1 MKTTPQSVRC
11 RVSPIGCN
19 SLSNQQKETKFS
31 SWDDRRSS
39 WFSSLAS
46 AWELVQKRRG
56 DVYALRKLATGR
68 VRSTGGLPRN
78 GSGAFGGFL
87 TKCLGVRCVLA
98 SLLGSVA
105 VCVSS
110 FAQTPDNVAER
121 EVQRRQAGISQGD
134 AALAR
139 GKAAMKAKD
148 YGAAHEE
155 FRTAITYLPDAVV
168 SGKGHD
174 EAVEGFCKSG
184 VVLAEARIAEGR
196 YADAE
201 AILSEVL
208 SDRYEPKC
216 RPAQELYAH
225 LRQPGYFNKTM
236 SPTFIEKVEQV
247 KQLLTE
253 ADGFYQSG
261 RYDLAMKR
269 YDQVLV
275 LDPYNTAARK
285 GQEKINNTK
294 YKYGEEAYNETRSR
308 QLWQVEK
315 GWEQP
320 VRRYGQTG
328 EPVAIGAL
336 RNLGGTAQVSNKL
349 TTIIIPR
356 LEFRDASLREA
367 VDFLREQAIEND
379 PATEGKRGVN
389 IVIPPSLAVQRVVTP
404 PGAVSPAPAG
414 AGAPATAPAGTPLAG
429 APPAAAANRAGNLPA
444 APPPERGNITIE
456 LNQIPLGEAL
466 RYIANQAG
474 LKVKVEPYAV
484 SLVPKTE
491 QSNDL
496 LVKRYHVPPEFFGG
510 PLDVGYYLEA
520 GGAGAKSAGGGSAQP
535 APVAENI
542 IEKEAVSYQSA
553 SGVGTGAGATSQSN
567 LVQGTSSTRQHLVN
581 DRQLVGRAD
590 ARTMLQSMG
599 VQFPT
604 VTLPDG
610 HADAASA
617 TFWPHTGV
625 LIVRNTQ
632 DNLDMVDALVDQ
644 ANASQP
650 KQVEIESKF
659 IEITQNNLKEL
670 GFDWLLG
677 PFNIG
682 NHKVFG
688 AGGTSVNSQAA
699 SPGNFPFVN
708 TTGQPIGDT
717 QPGQPIG
724 QFPVTGGNRSGS
736 LAISANALDALLFPG
751 ASGVAPGIFGLA
763 GVFTDPQ
770 FQVVIRALNQKKGV
784 DLLSAPKVTTKSGQR
799 AIIEVVREFRYP
811 STFTP
816 PQVPSIASTTGNTVI
831 GGATTVPV
839 VVTPTTPQDWETRNT
854 GVTLEVEPV
863 VGGDATTI
871 DLNLVPQV
879 VEFEGFI
886 NYGSPINAVG
896 VNTLGGVISTSVP
909 VLLTQNVINQPVF
922 STRKVTTSV
931 SVYDGQT
938 VVLGGLMREDVQ
950 KTEDKTPIIGDIPLV
965 GRLFRTN
972 VDQHIKRNLVI
983 FVTARVITPSGL
995 AFNNEEEE
1003 EEGLL
1008 PPALPE
1014 APAYKK

>member
-1 MKTTPQSVRC
+1 MKITPQRVRC
-11 RVSPIGCN
+11 SGSRAGCN
-19 SLSNQQKETKFS
+19 PLGNQHKVSWRAELCDAMRVRNS
-31 SWDDRRSS
+31 SVTGSPA
-39 WFSSLAS
+39 FAML
-46 AWELVQKRRG
+46 RRG
-56 DVYALRKLATGR
+56 RQELAPPF
-68 VRSTGGLPRN
+68 VRLFASVVIFCFILAGL
-78 GSGAFGGFL
+78 
-87 TKCLGVRCVLA
+87 
-98 SLLGSVA
+98 SL

-110 FAQTPDNVAER
+110 SAQTPDNVAER
-121 EVQRRQAGISQGD
+121 EVQRRQTGITQGE

-139 GKAAMKAKD
+139 GRAAMKAKD

-155 FRTAITYLPDAVV
+155 FRTAVMYLPDAVV
-168 SGKGHD
+168 SGKAHD
-174 EAVEGFCKSG
+174 EAEEGFCKSG

-208 SDRYEPKC
+208 SERYDAKC

-236 SPTFIEKVEQV
+236 SPTFIDKVEKV
-247 KQLLTE
+247 KRLLTE

-261 RYDLAMKR
+261 RYDLAFKR
-269 YDQVLV
+269 YEEVLAE
-275 LDPYNTAARK
+275 DPYNTAARK

-294 YKYGEEAYNETRSR
+294 YRYGEEAYNETRSR

-320 VRRYGQTG
+320 VRRYGATG
-328 EPVAIGAL
+328 EPARLGIQK
-336 RNLGGTAQVSNKL
+336 NLTDTARINNKL
-349 TTIIIPR
+349 NTIIIPR
-356 LEFRDASLREA
+356 VEFRDATLREA
-367 VDFLREQAIEND
+367 VNFLREQAVEND
-379 PATEGKRGVN
+379 PATEGERGIN
-389 IVIPPSLAVQRVVTP
+389 IVLPPSVLVQRP
-404 PGAVSPAPAG
+404 PPQPAGASPAPAG
-414 AGAPATAPAGTPLAG
+414 AAAAPGTAPTGTPLVGAG
-429 APPAAAANRAGNLPA
+429 QAGASQAVAQPPAPPA
-444 APPPERGNITIE
+444 ERGSITLE
-456 LNQIPLGEAL
+456 LNHIPLGEAL

-484 SLVPKTE
+484 SLVPRTE
-491 QSNDL
+491 QSGDL
-496 LVKRYHVPPEFFGG
+496 LVKRYRVPPEFFGG
-510 PLDVGYYLEA
+510 PLDVGYYIEGSL
-520 GGAGAKSAGGGSAQP
+520 GAGQTGAGGSAQP

-542 IEKEAVSYQSA
+542 IQKEAVSYQTA

-567 LVQGTSSTRQHLVN
+567 LLQGTSTTRQHLLN

-590 ARTMLQSMG
+590 AKTMLQSMG

-604 VTLPDG
+604 INLPDG
-610 HADAASA
+610 RADAASA
-617 TFWPHTGV
+617 TFWPHSGV

-682 NHKVFG
+682 NHKLFG
-688 AGGTSVNSQAA
+688 AGGTSVNSAA
-699 SPGNFPFVN
+699 ANPANFPFVN

-816 PQVPSIASTTGNTVI
+816 PQVPSISSSTGTTVV
-831 GGATTVPV
+831 GGSTTVPV
-839 VVTPTTPQDWETRNT
+839 VVTPTTPQTWETRNT

-863 VGGDATTI
+863 VGENATTI

-896 VNTLGGVISTSVP
+896 VNTIAGTISTSVP
-909 VLLTQNVINQPVF
+909 VRLTDNVINQPVF

-938 VVLGGLMREDVQ
+938 VVIGGLMREDVQ

-983 FVTARVITPSGL
+983 FVTARVITPAGL